1 MSNGEHLVIQQ
12 GEDVSLFVPT
22 REVTRIGRSRAADL
36 ALDDAAVSR
45 RHALLVR
52 RDGAV
57 HIVDDRSLNGVLVNG
72 VRVSDAALADGDE
85 IAIGRTRLRYMAAA
99 PAVLGPPA
107 VDRALTS
114 A

>member
-1 MSNGEHLVIQQ
+1 MSHGEHLVIQQ

-36 ALDDAAVSR
+36 SLDDAAVSR

-72 VRVSDAALADGDE
+72 VRVSDAALVDGDE
-85 IAIGRTRLRYMAAA
+85 IVIGRTRLRYMAAA
-99 PAVLGPPA
+99 PAALGPPV
-107 VDRALTS
+107 VDRPLAR